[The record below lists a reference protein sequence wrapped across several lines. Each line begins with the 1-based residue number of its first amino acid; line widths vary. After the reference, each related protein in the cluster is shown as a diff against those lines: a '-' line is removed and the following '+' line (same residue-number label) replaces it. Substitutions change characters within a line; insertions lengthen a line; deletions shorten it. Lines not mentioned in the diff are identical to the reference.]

1 MINVRDP
8 RMPPKEKQ
16 QICYW
21 DALYPVLTH
30 KASVE
35 TIREQKKKSEQPNRK
50 ENNHNKY
57 KKF

>member
-8 RMPPKEKQ
+8 SMPPKEKQ

-35 TIREQKKKSEQPNRK
+35 TIREQKKIRTTKSK
-50 ENNHNKY
+50 GK
-57 KKF
+57 